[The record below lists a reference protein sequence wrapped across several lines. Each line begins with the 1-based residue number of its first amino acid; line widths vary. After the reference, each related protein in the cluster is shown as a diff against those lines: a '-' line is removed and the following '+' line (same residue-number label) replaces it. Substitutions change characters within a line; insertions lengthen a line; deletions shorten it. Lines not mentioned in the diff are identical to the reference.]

1 MVEEESSVTSEDR
14 VSHFQNL
21 SSETQEP
28 HTSFNF
34 PNENL
39 DIENDNSSDAYVT
52 LETPITTKEIHD
64 HISKLNTKK
73 ASGMDSILNEM
84 IKCGRYYLVPTLQKL
99 VYDIINKGPLSN

>member
-1 MVEEESSVTSEDR
+1 MVEEESYVTSEDR

-21 SSETQEP
+21 LSETQEP

-64 HISKLNTKK
+64 HISKFNTKK